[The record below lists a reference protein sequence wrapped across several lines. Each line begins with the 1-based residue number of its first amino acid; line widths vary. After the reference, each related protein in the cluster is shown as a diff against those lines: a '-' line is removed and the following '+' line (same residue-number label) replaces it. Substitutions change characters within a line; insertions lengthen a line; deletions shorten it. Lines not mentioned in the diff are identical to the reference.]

1 MPRYARPK
9 LASSANAKRTKPY
22 SGTETTICRPSHSG
36 SSYNGYG
43 RLNTECWM
51 QEFPMREVV
60 IASSVR
66 TPVGRAV
73 KGTLR
78 ATRPDE
84 LGAIAIKGALDRVPQ
99 LDPKEIEDVI
109 LGCAMPE
116 AEQGNNVARTASLRA
131 GVPIEAS
138 AMTINRFCS
147 SGLQA
152 IAMAAERIMAGGAEV
167 IVAGGTESMSMV
179 PMGGNKISP
188 NPWLVEHYPDS
199 LISMGLTAERLASR
213 FNISREGADNFSLRS
228 HQKALAAIAAGKF
241 DEETVP
247 VPVSFTTPNGS
258 KPKREEIIFK
268 MDEGPRADTSL
279 EALLALK
286 PAFHVKGTVT
296 AGNSSQMSDGAAAAV
311 VMSAERA
318 KALGIK
324 PLARYVSF
332 ATAGYKPEE
341 MGLGPV
347 FAIPKALKIAGL
359 KLSDIDV
366 IELNEA
372 FAAQSLAVIKEAGLD
387 PDRVNPNGGAI
398 ALGHPLGCTGA
409 KLTATIIRE
418 LKRRNAKYG
427 LVTMCV
433 GGGMGAAGIFENL

>member
-1 MPRYARPK
+1 MHEA
-9 LASSANAKRTKPY
+9 
-22 SGTETTICRPSHSG
+22 
-36 SSYNGYG
+36 
-43 RLNTECWM
+43 
-51 QEFPMREVV
+51 V
-60 IASSVR
+60 IVSSVR
-66 TPVGRAV
+66 TPVGRAF

-84 LGAIAIKGALDRVPQ
+84 FAAVAIKGALERVPQ
-99 LDPKEIEDVI
+99 LDPKGIEDVI

-116 AEQGNNVARTASLRA
+116 GEQGMNVARIASLRA
-131 GVPIEAS
+131 GLPVEVA
-138 AMTINRFCS
+138 AMTVNRFCA

-152 IAMAAERIMAGGAEV
+152 IAIAAERIIAGGVEV
-167 IVAGGTESMSMV
+167 AISGGTESMSMI

-188 NPWLVEHYPDS
+188 NPWLVDHYPDVY
-199 LISMGLTAERLASR
+199 LSMGLTAERVAKR
-213 FNISREGADNFSLRS
+213 FGITREAADEFSLRS

-241 DEETVP
+241 ADEIVQ
-247 VPVSFTTPNGS
+247 VPVSFTTNGHVGAGATTRPAAHGAAERM
-258 KPKREEIIFK
+258 KKEGIPFTT
-268 MDEGPRADTSL
+268 DEGPRADTSL
-279 EALLALK
+279 EALAALK

-311 VMSAERA
+311 VMSADRA
-318 KALGIK
+318 QQLGIK
-324 PLARYVSF
+324 PLARFVSF

-359 KLSDIDV
+359 KLADIGV

-372 FAAQSLAVIKEAGLD
+372 FAAQSLAVIQEAGLD
-387 PDRVNPNGGAI
+387 PERVNPNGGAI

-409 KLTATIIRE
+409 KLTASIIRE
-418 LKRRNAKYG
+418 LKRRNARYG

-433 GGGMGAAGIFENL
+433 GGGMGAAGIFENLSTSNGV

>member
-1 MPRYARPK
+1 MAE
-9 LASSANAKRTKPY
+9 A
-22 SGTETTICRPSHSG
+22 
-36 SSYNGYG
+36 
-43 RLNTECWM
+43 
-51 QEFPMREVV
+51 V
-60 IASSVR
+60 IVSSVR
-66 TPVGRAV
+66 TPVGKAF
-73 KGTLR
+73 KGSLR
-78 ATRPDE
+78 ATRPDD
-84 LGAIAIKGALDRVPQ
+84 LAALAIREALARVPG
-99 LDPKEIEDVI
+99 LDAKEIDDVI

-116 AEQGNNVARTASLRA
+116 GEQGMNVARIAALRA
-131 GVPIEAS
+131 GLPIETS
-138 AMTINRFCS
+138 AMTVNRFCS

-152 IAMAAERIMAGGAEV
+152 IAIAAERIRAGSAQV
-167 IVAGGTESMSMV
+167 IVAGGTESMTMV
-179 PMGGNKISP
+179 PMGGNKVSP
-188 NPWLVEHYPDS
+188 NPWLVDHNPDAY
-199 LISMGLTAERLASR
+199 INMGLGTE
-213 FNISREGADNFSLRS
+213 NIARKFGITREQADQFSVES
-228 HQKALAAIAAGKF
+228 HKKALAAIAAGHFK
-241 DEETVP
+241 EETVP
-247 VPVSFTTPNGS
+247 VQVKITAVANGNGS
-258 KPKREEIIFK
+258 SSGSASGSGTAKAAAKAATQTFTFET
-268 MDEGPRADTSL
+268 DEGPREDTSL
-279 EALLALK
+279 EALAKLK

-347 FAIPKALKIAGL
+347 FAIPKALKMAGL

-387 PDRVNPNGGAI
+387 REKGNPNGGAI

-418 LKRRNAKYG
+418 LKRRNGRYG
-427 LVTMCV
+427 MVTMCV
-433 GGGMGAAGIFENL
+433 GGGMGAAGIFENLN

>member
-1 MPRYARPK
+1 
-9 LASSANAKRTKPY
+9 
-22 SGTETTICRPSHSG
+22 
-36 SSYNGYG
+36 
-43 RLNTECWM
+43 
-51 QEFPMREVV
+51 MREVI

-66 TPVGRAV
+66 TPVGRAY

-84 LGAIAIKGALDRVPQ
+84 LAAIAIQGALDRMPQ
-99 LDPKEIEDVI
+99 LDKKEIEDVI

-116 AEQGNNVARTASLRA
+116 AEQGMNVARIASLRA
-131 GVPIEAS
+131 GLPVEVS

-167 IVAGGTESMSMV
+167 IVAGGTESMTMI
-179 PMGGNKISP
+179 PMGGHKISP
-188 NPWLVEHYPDS
+188 NPWLVDHYPDAY
-199 LISMGLTAERLASR
+199 LSMGLTAERLAQR
-213 FNISREGADNFSLRS
+213 FGISREMADEFSLHS
-228 HQKALAAIAAGKF
+228 HQKAMAAIQAGRF
-241 DEETVP
+241 EEEIVS

-258 KPKREEIIFK
+258 KPKKQELVFK
-268 MDEGPRADTSL
+268 VDEGPRADTSL
-279 EALLALK
+279 EALHALK
-286 PAFHVKGTVT
+286 PAFHLKGTVT

-324 PLARYVSF
+324 PLARYVAF

-347 FAIPKALKIAGL
+347 YAIPKALKIAGL

-372 FAAQSLAVIKEAGLD
+372 FATQSLAVIKEGGLD
-387 PDRVNPNGGAI
+387 PAKVNPNGGAI

-409 KLTATIIRE
+409 KLTATMIGE
-418 LKRRNAKYG
+418 LKRRNGRYG
-427 LVTMCV
+427 MVTMCV
-433 GGGMGAAGIFENL
+433 GGGMGAAGIFENV